1 MIFSHRANHP
11 AHFGSTQPSQLSREA
26 KVYDLDP
33 EIVLGTTHKHDV
45 VGLDVHVNDSLAVH
59 EADCLEDLGTDHF
72 ALVLTQLVALVGDGV
87 EEVTAGQVLGD
98 DAALVDALV
107 ILQELDY
114 EGAAPQLPED
124 GDLGGRDTSGL
135 IISDVLK
142 LVTFR

>member
-26 KVYDLDP
+26 EVNDLYP
-33 EIVLGTTHKHDV
+33 EIVLGTTHEHDV

-107 ILQELDY
+107 VLD
-114 EGAAPQLPED
+114 ERDNEWAAAELPED
-124 GDLGGRDTSGL
+124 GNLGGRHTLGVIVSYIL
-135 IISDVLK
+135 
-142 LVTFR
+142 

>member
-1 MIFSHRANHP
+1 MFP
-11 AHFGSTQPSQLSREA
+11 AG
-26 KVYDLDP
+26 
-33 EIVLGTTHKHDV
+33 KHDV

-107 ILQELDY
+107 VLD
-114 EGAAPQLPED
+114 ERDNEWAAAELPED
-124 GDLGGRDTSGL
+124 GNLGGRNTLGVIVSYIL
-135 IISDVLK
+135 
-142 LVTFR
+142 

>member
-1 MIFSHRANHP
+1 M
-11 AHFGSTQPSQLSREA
+11 
-26 KVYDLDP
+26 DDP
-33 EIVLGTTHKHDV
+33 
-45 VGLDVHVNDSLAVH
+45 LAVH
-59 EADCLEDLGTDHF
+59 EAHGLEDLAADHL
-72 ALVLTQLVALVGDGV
+72 ALVLTQLEALVGDRV
-87 EEVTAGQVLGD
+87 EEVAAGEVLGD

>member
-11 AHFGSTQPSQLSREA
+11 AHFSSTQPSQLSREA
-26 KVYDLDP
+26 EVNDLYP
-33 EIVLGTTHKHDV
+33 EIVLGTTYKHDV

-98 DAALVDALV
+98 DAALVNALV
-107 ILQELDY
+107 VLD
-114 EGAAPQLPED
+114 ERDNEWAAAELPED
-124 GDLGGRDTSGL
+124 GNLGGRHTLGV
-135 IISDVLK
+135 IISYIL
-142 LVTFR
+142 